1 MNSHPLPVAFGVIG
15 AGRVGRAVTAAVV
28 TAGLVSTILVHSRR
42 RLESIAL
49 ATDATDLA
57 ATQHS
62 PIRINAVDH
71 PRHLRNTTLLIVCV
85 RARFTNHAQDRRG
98 GLLPNAPLIAD
109 LAHQLH
115 GFPAPVVMVSNP
127 VDVMSRVFA
136 EYSNTPVLGVES
148 NLDSARYRTLVSHHL
163 AVPLTAVTGSVL
175 GEHGETAVICEHA
188 TRVDRQAVRL
198 PLGIIRQQLR
208 ERSPRITAG
217 MDRTQHGPA
226 GAVLSAV
233 RKLLGLSD
241 GHEELSAT
249 SPGGVFLGQRLRF
262 VAGWYRNDPPEHSPT
277 TASSSPTT
285 PHDHDNS
292 RLRRWWAGW
301 GWRRRRPCRVG

>member
-1 MNSHPLPVAFGVIG
+1 MNSHPLPATLGVIG

-28 TAGLVSTILVHSRR
+28 TTGLVSTILVHSRR

-62 PIRINAVDH
+62 PIRIDAIDH
-71 PRHLRNTTLLIVCV
+71 PRELRDATLLVVCV

-98 GLLPNAPLIAD
+98 GLLHNAPLVAD
-109 LAHQLH
+109 LAHQFH

-136 EYSNTPVLGVES
+136 EHSDTPVLGVGS

-188 TRVDRQAVRL
+188 TRVHRHPVQL

-226 GAVLSAV
+226 GAVLSTV
-233 RKLLGLSD
+233 RKLLGLAD
-241 GHEELSAT
+241 GHEELSAI
-249 SPGGVFLGQRLRF
+249 SPGGVYLGQRLRF
-262 VAGWYRNDPPEHSPT
+262 VAGRYRNDPPEHSPAELAALE
-277 TASSSPTT
+277 ASRHRLQALYDDIPT
-285 PHDHDNS
+285 H
-292 RLRRWWAGW
+292 L
-301 GWRRRRPCRVG
+301 

>member
-1 MNSHPLPVAFGVIG
+1 MNSHPHPATLGVIG

-28 TAGLVSTILVHSRR
+28 TTGLVSTILVHSRR

-62 PIRINAVDH
+62 PIRIDAVDH
-71 PRHLRNTTLLIVCV
+71 PRELRDVTLLVVCV
-85 RARFTNHAQDRRG
+85 RARFTNHAHDRRS
-98 GLLPNAPLIAD
+98 GLLPNAPLVAD
-109 LAHQLH
+109 LAHQFH
-115 GFPAPVVMVSNP
+115 GFSAPVVMVSNP

-136 EYSNTPVLGVES
+136 EHSDTPVLGVGS
-148 NLDSARYRTLVSHHL
+148 NLDSARYRTLISHYL

-188 TRVDRQAVRL
+188 TRIHRHPVQL
-198 PLGIIRQQLR
+198 PLGVIRQQLR

-226 GAVLSAV
+226 GAVLSTV
-233 RKLLGLSD
+233 RKLLGLAN
-241 GHEELSAT
+241 GHEELST
-249 SPGGVFLGQRLRF
+249 ISSGGVYLGQRLRF
-262 VAGWYRNDPPEHSPT
+262 VAGRYRNDPPEHSPAELAALE
-277 TASSSPTT
+277 ASRHRLQALYDDIPT
-285 PHDHDNS
+285 H
-292 RLRRWWAGW
+292 L
-301 GWRRRRPCRVG
+301 